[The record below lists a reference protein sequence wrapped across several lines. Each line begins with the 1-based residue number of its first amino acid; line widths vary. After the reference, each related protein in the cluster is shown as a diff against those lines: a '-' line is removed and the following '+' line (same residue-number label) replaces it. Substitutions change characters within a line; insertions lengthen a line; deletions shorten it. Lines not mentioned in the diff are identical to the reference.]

1 MSLPNN
7 DREGRFRN
15 KTIAFRVS
23 DDENREIESLVAFSD
38 MTKQDYLIS
47 RALCRDIHVRPTI
60 RVQKTMSAELC
71 RIADELGRLSDAEM
85 HDKDMAAAKGKEN
98 LKMSEVSDL
107 GSLIPPSARQ
117 VPVST
122 ELVTPARRRRKVP
135 KGFFKN

>member
-1 MSLPNN
+1 
-7 DREGRFRN
+7 
-15 KTIAFRVS
+15 
-23 DDENREIESLVAFSD
+23 
-38 MTKQDYLIS
+38 
-47 RALCRDIHVRPTI
+47 
-60 RVQKTMSAELC
+60 
-71 RIADELGRLSDAEM
+71 M
-85 HDKDMAAAKGKEN
+85 HDKDMSAAKGKEN